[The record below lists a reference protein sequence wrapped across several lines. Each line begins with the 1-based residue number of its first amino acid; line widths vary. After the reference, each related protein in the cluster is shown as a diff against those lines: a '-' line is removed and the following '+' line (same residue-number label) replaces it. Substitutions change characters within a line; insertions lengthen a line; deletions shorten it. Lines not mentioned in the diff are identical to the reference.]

1 MGRYCKPINERKIY
15 HIQIRLTELEKQII
29 DGYVSQ
35 KGIKN
40 KSQWIVDTLNNTIKK
55 DKTIGLLGVKLEDL
69 QQKKELNI
77 LEKGEYNSN
86 N

>member
-1 MGRYCKPINERKIY
+1 MGRYCKPLNEKKLYTLNFKI
-15 HIQIRLTELEKQII
+15 TELEKQII

-35 KGIKN
+35 KNIKN
-40 KSQWIVDTLNNTIKK
+40 KTEWVVNMIMDKIKK
-55 DKTIGLLGVKLEDL
+55 DKTIGLLGVRLEDL